1 MGCRISFSSFFVR
14 FPLCKMFVKICFTTD
29 GLLHK
34 VFWACKADRGT
45 DRHIVWVYITYV
57 EMYKD
62 VCQQLA
68 PFASAS
74 FHVCPCLLTM
84 MLMLMMVMD
93 GQQAEQQTQHTSTQ
107 IDPSFSVSNSRSL
120 SLSLLLSFTFFGQLC
135 QSNKVLWADWSIFSI
150 RPLPKFSQ
158 CLLVLCPP
166 THTLTRA
173 QRKLYQLFRL

>member
-1 MGCRISFSSFFVR
+1 
-14 FPLCKMFVKICFTTD
+14 
-29 GLLHK
+29 
-34 VFWACKADRGT
+34 
-45 DRHIVWVYITYV
+45 
-57 EMYKD
+57 MYKD

-84 MLMLMMVMD
+84 MLLLMMVMD

-120 SLSLLLSFTFFGQLC
+120 SLSLFLSCSHFLANSAKATKYCGLIEAFFQLDHSLSFPNVCSSSVRLH
-135 QSNKVLWADWSIFSI
+135 
-150 RPLPKFSQ
+150 
-158 CLLVLCPP
+158 
-166 THTLTRA
+166 THTHTGA